1 MEIWM
6 IAGVLFGIALF
17 LFVFSLIKKEEKE
30 PAYKELENFSLSVT
44 KTVYDLNLRVHKL
57 EQELKIAVDEADE
70 KSAQLTRLL
79 KDNIITLFTKGTPAN
94 VIADQLDISS
104 QAVQEVIN
112 DYITDGLS
120 N

>member
-1 MEIWM
+1 MELWM

-30 PAYKELENFSLSVT
+30 PAYKELESFSLSVT
-44 KTVYDLNLRVHKL
+44 KTIYDLNMRVHKL
-57 EQELKIAVDEADE
+57 EEELKIAVEEVDE
-70 KSAQLTRLL
+70 KSVLVTRLL
-79 KDNIITLFTKGTPAN
+79 KDNIITLFTKGTPTN

-112 DYITDGLS
+112 DYITEGLP